1 MRCCGCGEDF
11 PDSTGPT
18 HAYMLSSPGCWDA
31 YGRVLAREYEN
42 SPYAPLHRLTVDAY
56 AVQHPGVDGPQARNS
71 VGIHLSRLSLM
82 FDYGWSVER
91 ANEAMLAITAK
102 KRQYPWLAPP
112 SACGTVTVK
121 DVLDAQNPSDHL
133 RAVERWAQSVWQ
145 AWAEHH
151 FTVRSWVEDIVKR

>member
-11 PDSTGPT
+11 PESTGPT
-18 HAYMLSSPGCWDA
+18 HSYMLSSPGCWDA

-42 SPYAPLHRLTVDAY
+42 PQYARLHRLTVDAY

-71 VGIHLSRLSLM
+71 VGIHLSRLCLM
-82 FDYGWSVER
+82 LDCGWSMER

-102 KRQYPWLAPP
+102 KRHYPWLAPP
-112 SACGTVTVK
+112 PDRGAVTVK
-121 DVLDAQNPSDHL
+121 NVLVAQNPSEHL
-133 RAVERWAQSVWQ
+133 GAVERWAQSAWQ

-151 FTVRSWVEDIVKR
+151 ATVHGWVEQFVGR